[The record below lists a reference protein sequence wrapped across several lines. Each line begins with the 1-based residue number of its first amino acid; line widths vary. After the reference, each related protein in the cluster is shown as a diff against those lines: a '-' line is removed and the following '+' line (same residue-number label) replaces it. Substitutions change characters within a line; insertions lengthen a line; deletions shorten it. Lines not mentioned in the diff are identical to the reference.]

1 MVKVFDVGSFRTFDD
16 TVMAEIKS
24 EILKLLG
31 DTMSGC
37 FVLTLD
43 GPKGSEELY
52 WRAAVSN
59 NAQRISEALG
69 VPVAPQTEYEARTLY
84 LKWCDMIE

>member
-1 MVKVFDVGSFRTFDD
+1 MIKVFDVGSFRTFDD
-16 TVMAEIKS
+16 ATMADIKA

-31 DTMSGC
+31 DKMSGC

-43 GPKGSEELY
+43 GPMGSDELY
-52 WRAAVSN
+52 WRASVSN
-59 NAQRISEALG
+59 NAKRISEALG
-69 VPVAPQTEYEARTLY
+69 VPVAPQTEDEARTLY